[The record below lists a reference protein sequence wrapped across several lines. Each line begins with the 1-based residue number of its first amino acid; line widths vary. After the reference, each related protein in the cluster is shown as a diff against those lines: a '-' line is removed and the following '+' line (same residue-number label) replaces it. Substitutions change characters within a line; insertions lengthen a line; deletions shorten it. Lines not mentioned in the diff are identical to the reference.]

1 MIDGPYEYEVASASE
16 STICMK
22 FQDAGG
28 GFFTGGIKSALH
40 ADRVI
45 DDPTMAAIAKLVV
58 ALMMTLQ

>member
-16 STICMK
+16 STSCMK

-28 GFFTGGIKSALH
+28 GFFTGGIKFALH

-45 DDPTMAAIAKLVV
+45 DDPTMAAIAK
-58 ALMMTLQ
+58 